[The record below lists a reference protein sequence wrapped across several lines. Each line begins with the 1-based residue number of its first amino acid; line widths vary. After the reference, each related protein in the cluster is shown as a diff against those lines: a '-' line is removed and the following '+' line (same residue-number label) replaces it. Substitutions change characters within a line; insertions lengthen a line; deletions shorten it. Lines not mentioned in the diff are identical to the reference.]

1 MSLWSRLYAVCAAAI
16 VALGVLHMVTTF
28 RLSSLTPAGKV
39 WFFGAG
45 IALALMGILNLLNR
59 RYGLAASGLRA
70 ACIASNVV
78 LLCFAVVAGRLTGA
92 TAVEQVVLTSVL
104 LFALILSA
112 VRSASLTA
120 RAA

>member
-39 WFFGAG
+39 WFFGSG

-78 LLCFAVVAGRLTGA
+78 LLCFAVIAGRLTGA
-92 TAVEQVVLTSVL
+92 TAVEQVVLPACY
-104 LFALILSA
+104 FPH
-112 VRSASLTA
+112 
-120 RAA
+120 